1 MQTRRAGLDWE
12 LTLISFDHAVGERA
26 AKVCKKRMRTP
37 VEVRERIGYS
47 PMGSVEARDCL
58 MRASFRQTPSSR
70 DRIASNRMIPLG
82 DPRCLHQSAGPV
94 IPVPDVDDVQ

>member
-1 MQTRRAGLDWE
+1 MAHVKSGFGSCGSLGFHCEDPQLTVSGGARRANSSGCLDWE

-58 MRASFRQTPSSR
+58 MRALRQADSFFS
-70 DRIASNRMIPLG
+70 
-82 DPRCLHQSAGPV
+82 
-94 IPVPDVDDVQ
+94 